1 MGNRRIA
8 QPEAA
13 QFALR
18 QLALKRAEAILLIV
32 PGKFTARDN
41 AFQCVV
47 VGAESNANRHNFKMT
62 FEPKPADFLQ
72 RDILAD
78 PMASRW
84 RLRLSSTPGAF
95 GKLGDR
101 FQQGG
106 FWIHEEQT
114 SPPPNFSYGLYA
126 ATIGRVENANLPVVH
141 ERISL
146 HKFEQMGFDVCANGT
161 VRFDYRAG
169 FRINVVPWP
178 PDLRLQPSFQRS
190 K

>member
-8 QPEAA
+8 QPKAA

-18 QLALKRAEAILLIV
+18 QLTLERAEAILLIV

-41 AFQCVV
+41 PFQCVV
-47 VGAESNANRHNFKMT
+47 VGTESNANWHNFKMT
-62 FEPKPADFLQ
+62 LEPKPANFLQ

-95 GKLGDR
+95 GKLLDW

-106 FWIHEEQT
+106 FWMHEEQT
-114 SPPPNFSYGLYA
+114 SPPAGFSHGLYA
-126 ATIGRVENANLPVVH
+126 AAIGRIENANLSVVH
-141 ERISL
+141 ECMPL
-146 HKFEQMGFDVCANGT
+146 HEFKQM
-161 VRFDYRAG
+161 RFDMRSDDAVGLDHSAG
-169 FRINVVPWP
+169 
-178 PDLRLQPSFQRS
+178 L
-190 K
+190 